1 MKSKKIIRI
10 LTPISGIMSFMLVM
24 GLMAT
29 PVFAEETKTENAIV
43 EESDKTDYATYVN
56 SVCEKKGFKIT
67 LNKVTATKDKMNV
80 IASIEF
86 PNEIGEEDMKN
97 AIYSL
102 SVKNVKCDSDWGR
115 DRKVDGRKIEINYEV
130 ISGEEFPDKVE
141 LRFDVI
147 IPKYNLN
154 AWVNQTVELNKH
166 TDKII
171 EKDISV
177 RNEKSRVTYEKF
189 NCDILGSSLYT
200 KEDEYDE
207 NIDYDDL
214 YSDHES
220 RMLVKCDDKFYVF
233 DDRSYYFHD
242 QYNTEVNICKSL
254 TYDDMKD
261 AEKISLIPVTC
272 TMKNKDREKLYDN
285 DYFRES
291 DEVTTDNVS
300 YEKEFKFAD
309 GKNGEISKI
318 ERTENSV
325 KVYCSSDSEKKS
337 LLMAIGLYG
346 RYRCDDK
353 SYGEAGKIIYKNP
366 DDADG
371 YIVEFTDVS
380 KNAELNLNND
390 DYMLGQSSY
399 FELGQAIEIK

>member
-1 MKSKKIIRI
+1 MKSRKISRI
-10 LTPISGIMSFMLVM
+10 LAPISGIMSFMLVM
-24 GLMAT
+24 GVMAT
-29 PVFAEETKTENAIV
+29 PVLAEETKTEKAIV
-43 EESDKTDYATYVN
+43 EESDKTDYATN
-56 SVCEKKGFKIT
+56 INGICEKNGFKIT
-67 LNKVTATKDKMNV
+67 LDKVTASKDKMNV
-80 IASIEF
+80 TASIEF
-86 PNEIGEEDMKN
+86 PNEIGEDDMKH

-102 SVKNVKCDSDWGR
+102 TVKNVKCET
-115 DRKVDGRKIEINYEV
+115 DRGKSRKIDGRKMEINYEV
-130 ISGEEFPDKVE
+130 ISGEEFPDKTE

-154 AWVNQTVELNKH
+154 AWVNQSVELNKH
-166 TDKII
+166 TDKVI

-189 NCDILGSSLYT
+189 NCDILGCSLYT

-207 NIDYDDL
+207 SIDYDEM
-214 YSDHES
+214 YSEHES
-220 RMLVKCDDKFYVF
+220 KMLVKCDDKLYVF
-233 DDRSYYFHD
+233 GDNGYYFNDHH
-242 QYNTEVNICKSL
+242 NTEVNICKSL
-254 TYDDMKD
+254 TYDDIKN

-272 TMKNKDREKLYDN
+272 TMKNKDREKLYESDH
-285 DYFRES
+285 FRES
-291 DEVTTDNVS
+291 DEQTIDNVT

-337 LLMAIGLYG
+337 LLMAVGLYG
-346 RYRCDDK
+346 WYSCDDD
-353 SYGEAGKIIYKNP
+353 SFEEAGKTIYKNP

-390 DYMLGQSSY
+390 DYILGQSSY
-399 FELGQAIEIK
+399 FELGQEIKIN

>member
-1 MKSKKIIRI
+1 MKSKKISRI
-10 LTPISGIMSFMLVM
+10 LAPISGIMSFMLVM
-24 GLMAT
+24 GVMAT
-29 PVFAEETKTENAIV
+29 PASAKETKTENAIV
-43 EESDKTDYATYVN
+43 AESDKTDYATYVN
-56 SVCEKKGFKIT
+56 GVCEKNGFKVT
-67 LNKVTATKDKMNV
+67 LNKVTASKDKMNV
-80 IASIEF
+80 TASIEF
-86 PNEIGEEDMKN
+86 PNEIGEDDMKN

-102 SVKNVKCDSDWGR
+102 TVKNVKCDSDWGR

-154 AWVNQTVELNKH
+154 AWVNQSVELNKH
-166 TDKII
+166 TDKVI

-200 KEDEYDE
+200 KKDEYDE

-220 RMLVKCDDKFYVF
+220 KMLIKCDDKLYVF
-233 DDRSYYFHD
+233 DDRSYYFND
-242 QYNTEVNICKSL
+242 QHNTEVNICKSL
-254 TYDDMKD
+254 TYDDIKN
-261 AEKISLIPVTC
+261 AEKISLIPLTF
-272 TMKNKDREKLYDN
+272 TMKNKDVEKLYEN
-285 DYFRES
+285 DHFRES
-291 DEVTTDNVS
+291 KEETTDNVT

-337 LLMAIGLYG
+337 LLMAVGLYG
-346 RYRCDDK
+346 WYSCDDD
-353 SYGEAGKIIYKNP
+353 SFGEAGKTIYKNP

-371 YIVEFTDVS
+371 YIVEFSDVN
-380 KNAELNLNND
+380 KNAVLNLNND
-390 DYMLGQSSY
+390 DYILGQSSY